1 MYAKA
6 VMFPHLAKYITV
18 KIAMMHT
25 IRQFGGWQ
33 KRINLLHMHKHK
45 LETVQVNLDYCY
57 MCYYERLQQLPKTLA
72 TATTTAITTLN
83 NNRYSKYLI
92 KDPNGI

>member
-1 MYAKA
+1 
-6 VMFPHLAKYITV
+6 
-18 KIAMMHT
+18 MMHT

-57 MCYYERLQQLPKTLA
+57 MCYYERLQQLPKTLRTTA